1 MTIIHLVVTGQ
12 SGSRRM
18 MQTGADPGGTYLI
31 HDIMI
36 DPISITGYNMLTAL
50 TLLKTGQYKIQIIW

>member
-12 SGSRRM
+12 SGSWRM
-18 MQTGADPGGTYLI
+18 MHTAADPGGIYLI
-31 HDIMI
+31 HDIMT
-36 DPISITGYNMLTAL
+36 DPISITGYNILTAL